1 MNYAGIMDVITDV
14 QDEVEKKLTIETKL
28 LAGFLVVYIAS
39 AMVPGLVTYLIDH
52 YVQDGL
58 FSDTIIGLLTFC
70 VLLIFISIIAHY
82 LMEWMT
88 KPVRKLC
95 LAAEK
100 MVTGNLDVDLEVEAS
115 SELEIISES
124 LSRMKASMKIAYDW
138 LGPPETD
145 KYNDKQEIQGIGLN
159 EKIIFGMVMF
169 LIFNPLV
176 TALSHM
182 LFSDSI
188 FLSSLIS
195 IIFSI
200 ILLALIAN
208 YLYQQIIKPIG
219 YVARVA
225 EKASKGDYSDN
236 LEVRHPGDIGR
247 LERDFIIISDRVQ
260 KAMKELDMD
269 G

>member
-1 MNYAGIMDVITDV
+1 MDV
-14 QDEVEKKLTIETKL
+14 QDEVDKKMTIETKL

-39 AMVPGLVTYLIDH
+39 AAVPGLVTYLIDH

-58 FSDTIIGLLTFC
+58 FSDAIIGLLTFC
-70 VLLIFISIIAHY
+70 VLLIFISLIAHY

-88 KPVRKLC
+88 KPVRKLS

-100 MVTGNLDVDLEVEAS
+100 MVTGDLDVDLEIEAS
-115 SELEIISES
+115 AELEIISES

-138 LGPPETD
+138 LGPPEID
-145 KYNDKQEIQGIGLN
+145 KYADKQEIQGIGLN
-159 EKIIFGMVMF
+159 EKIIIGMVMF

-182 LFSDSI
+182 LFQDSI

-200 ILLALIAN
+200 ILLSLIAN
-208 YLYQQIIKPIG
+208 YLYQEIIKPLRH
-219 YVARVA
+219 VASMAERV
-225 EKASKGDYSDN
+225 SKGDYSN
-236 LEVRHPGDIGR
+236 IEETKYSGDIGR